1 MTLHQKTVRNNAT
14 FVTHLV
20 RYCLMNHL
28 ENSLRPCTFIGN
40 KLASPPPIKSY
51 KSECQWNIS
60 TDTKG
65 HIMSNIFLQVCQTSF
80 YKWHCWSKN
89 KMVCV
94 GGGGSCFSG
103 GGGGDYPTATPH
115 CSCCYMYGCAQ
126 NQNMRFQPALKL
138 FLPKTFIKLNI
149 KGERGVYIHLLLALE
164 TMGLF
169 CQNY

>member
-94 GGGGSCFSG
+94 GGGFLFLWRRG
-103 GGGGDYPTATPH
+103 GGIILQQPH
-115 CSCCYMYGCAQ
+115 IVLVAICMDVH
-126 NQNMRFQPALKL
+126 KI
-138 FLPKTFIKLNI
+138 KTW
-149 KGERGVYIHLLLALE
+149 GSSQH
-164 TMGLF
+164 
-169 CQNY
+169 

>member
-28 ENSLRPCTFIGN
+28 ENSLRPCTFICN

-94 GGGGSCFSG
+94 WGGGVLVSLEEG
-103 GGGGDYPTATPH
+103 GALSYSNPT
-115 CSCCYMYGCAQ
+115 
-126 NQNMRFQPALKL
+126 L
-138 FLPKTFIKLNI
+138 FLLLYVWMCTKSKHEVPASIKTFSTKNF
-149 KGERGVYIHLLLALE
+149 Y
-164 TMGLF
+164 
-169 CQNY
+169 